1 MRVSWRW
8 KLLPVLSL
16 AMLSGCPA
24 PPRLPPPAPTVP
36 AAPAPAPPQVRA
48 GAGSALLEA
57 PGGTPLLLLEA
68 SE

>member
-1 MRVSWRW
+1 
-8 KLLPVLSL
+8 
-16 AMLSGCPA
+16 
-24 PPRLPPPAPTVP
+24 
-36 AAPAPAPPQVRA
+36 VRA